1 MPIVDENG
9 KTLEAFGLT
18 RTQAGL
24 YLAIVR
30 LGLASFNQI
39 SKSSKIRRE
48 EVYRGLPALEK
59 IGLAERVLG
68 NPLKVRATPM
78 DEALP
83 ILIEQLRDETNR
95 KIAALEALTV
105 EFLKN
110 QKKNDF
116 TPIVESGGSHLTII
130 SQWNAV
136 NHRGVAMV
144 SESQKEVN
152 LITSI
157 YNADLGFAD
166 FSDALK
172 HAARRNVSIRIVTEA
187 VEDEN
192 KIHELINKYRLPK
205 NRLNFKYTVHPSI
218 HYMIA
223 DQKEAML
230 STMAGAHGAESPY
243 LWTNEENLVG
253 LLQTN
258 FEQIWHSSSSV
269 NPINMVR

>member
-1 MPIVDENG
+1 MPTVEENG
-9 KTLEAFGLT
+9 KTLETFGLT
-18 RTQAGL
+18 RNQAVI
-24 YLAIVR
+24 YLTAVR
-30 LGLASFNQI
+30 LGLASFNEI
-39 SKSSKIRRE
+39 SRNSKIRRE
-48 EVYRGLPALEK
+48 EVYRSMPVLEK
-59 IGLAERVLG
+59 LGLVERVLG
-68 NPLKVRATPM
+68 NPIKVRATSVE
-78 DEALP
+78 EALP
-83 ILIEQLRDETNR
+83 ILINRFREDYNR
-95 KIAALEALTV
+95 KVVALENITID
-105 EFLKN
+105 FIKN
-110 QKKNDF
+110 QKLNDII
-116 TPIVESGGSHLTII
+116 PIVQNGGSHLTII

-136 NHRGVAMV
+136 NHRGVTMV
-144 SESQKEVN
+144 SGSQKEVN

-172 HAARRNVSIRIVTEA
+172 QAARRNVSIRILTEA

-205 NRLNFKYTVHPSI
+205 SRLNFKYTVHPSI

-230 STMAGAHGAESPY
+230 STMTGAHGAESPY

-258 FEQIWHSSSSV
+258 FEQMWHSSSSV
-269 NPINMVR
+269 SPINEGR

>member
-1 MPIVDENG
+1 MPTVEENG
-9 KTLEAFGLT
+9 KTLEEFGLT
-18 RTQAGL
+18 RTQASV
-24 YLAIVR
+24 YLTIVR
-30 LGLASFNQI
+30 LGLASFSQI

-48 EVYRGLPALEK
+48 EVYRVLPVLEK

-68 NPLKVRATPM
+68 NPLKVRATPVE
-78 DEALP
+78 EALP
-83 ILIEQLRDETNR
+83 ILITRLRDETNR
-95 KIAALEALTV
+95 KVTALEAITV

-116 TPIVESGGSHLTII
+116 IPIVENGGRHLTII

-136 NHRGVAMV
+136 NHRGVEMV
-144 SESQKEVN
+144 SGSQKEVN

-157 YNADLGFAD
+157 YNADLGFAN

-172 HAARRNVSIRIVTEA
+172 QAARRNVSIRIVTEA

-205 NRLNFKYTVHPSI
+205 NRLNFKYFVHPSI

-230 STMAGAHGAESPY
+230 STMAGAHGEESPY
-243 LWTNEENLVG
+243 LWTNQESLVG

-269 NPINMVR
+269 NPINEVR